1 MDVKFDSSVYAGE
14 IFALY
19 PCLNH
24 PHLFESRIRVAFESG
39 ISPDCC
45 VDGIRDCVCRL
56 LSNVF
61 IHDDSGIDSSKAP
74 LLAHRLSTWSYNR
87 PASGAWDVRYP
98 ILGLAI
104 GRGLCSLLDS
114 YTDRLPLNEAV
125 EELEQTLFFTA
136 SVVLDRGTTLRD
148 LVAIEIVLSDI
159 YNNLIAI
166 YC

>member
-1 MDVKFDSSVYAGE
+1 M
-14 IFALY
+14 
-19 PCLNH
+19 
-24 PHLFESRIRVAFESG
+24 
-39 ISPDCC
+39 
-45 VDGIRDCVCRL
+45 
-56 LSNVF
+56 
-61 IHDDSGIDSSKAP
+61 
-74 LLAHRLSTWSYNR
+74 
-87 PASGAWDVRYP
+87 
-98 ILGLAI
+98 GLAI